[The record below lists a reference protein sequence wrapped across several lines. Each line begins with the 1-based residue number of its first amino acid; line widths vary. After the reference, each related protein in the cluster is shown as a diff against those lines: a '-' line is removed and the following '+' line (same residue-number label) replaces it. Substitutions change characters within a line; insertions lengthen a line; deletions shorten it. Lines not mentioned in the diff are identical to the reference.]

1 MLPWLSAFL
10 VTQLVECPIYARVLR
25 QRLHPWRL
33 AFMLSAITHPI
44 VFFIFPKGSWGGYWS
59 MVSAAELFAVVSEA
73 LLLSALGVKRS
84 IAWALVANAASVTV
98 GLGLRWGL
106 NWP

>member
-1 MLPWLSAFL
+1 
-10 VTQLVECPIYARVLR
+10 
-25 QRLHPWRL
+25 
-33 AFMLSAITHPI
+33 
-44 VFFIFPKGSWGGYWS
+44 

-73 LLLSALGVKRS
+73 LLSALGVKRS

>member
-1 MLPWLSAFL
+1 MLPAQRIL

-25 QRLHPWRL
+25 QRPHPWRL

-44 VFFIFPKGSWGGYWS
+44 VFFIFPKGLGGYWS

-98 GLGLRWGL
+98 GLGLRWWL